1 MDEHITVT
9 VSTEHNA
16 DGEPEEIFLLQ
27 LSILGATWQVRQWRH
42 AIGRVAHLCVT
53 MKQLLIILDIHDNY
67 SFQVRRSI
75 KNFEDIQLR
84 LLDSG
89 LAAPQLSD
97 GSTINAQSV
106 GNFLQRVLIDH
117 CDKIWFCP
125 QIMSFIDDVEKS
137 EIGVVRFKNL
147 TKQVVLKFLF
157 SRLISSVVIR
167 GLIFK
172 ILSNIPYLLSLSFSL
187 LGSLSK

>member
-1 MDEHITVT
+1 
-9 VSTEHNA
+9 
-16 DGEPEEIFLLQ
+16 
-27 LSILGATWQVRQWRH
+27 
-42 AIGRVAHLCVT
+42 